1 MATSVVLAGAG
12 QHTPCVAA
20 SPLPLPCY
28 TVPCR
33 TPLPCHTPSPRY
45 KHTLTELHP
54 SCQGLAG
61 KMLGGSAAE
70 VKAALKKAMWNP
82 EPDAPRA

>member
-20 SPLPLPCY
+20 SPPFALLHRALLHTLTLP
-28 TVPCR
+28 
-33 TPLPCHTPSPRY
+33 HTLTSL
-45 KHTLTELHP
+45 HTLTELHP
-54 SCQGLAG
+54 PCQGLAG